1 MSQVPN
7 ARLEAVYFS
16 SARGETAV
24 SSCLSAPIAIECAR
38 TTTNDFCRSPTAD
51 TRHPKRQAENIVYA
65 HPFSYHRAG
74 SLLEASE
81 LLQQLGEEARLIAGG
96 QSLIPLM
103 KMRMAR
109 PSALVDINFI
119 PGLSEIRRSDGQ
131 LRFGALARHADIE
144 ASDAASSIPIVHDCA
159 AGIADV
165 QVRNQGTI
173 GGSLAEA
180 DPSGDWG
187 ATLLALETSLECAGP
202 QGERSVK
209 LEDFVK
215 DAYTTVLGHDELVR
229 EIIVKNPPKSS
240 GGANLA

>member
-7 ARLEAVYFS
+7 ARVEAVYFS
-16 SARGETAV
+16 SAGGETAV

-103 KMRMAR
+103 KMRMVR

-119 PGLSEIRRSDGQ
+119 PGLSRSEEHTSELQ
-131 LRFGALARHADIE
+131 
-144 ASDAASSIPIVHDCA
+144 SPVH
-159 AGIADV
+159 
-165 QVRNQGTI
+165 
-173 GGSLAEA
+173 L
-180 DPSGDWG
+180 
-187 ATLLALETSLECAGP
+187 
-202 QGERSVK
+202 
-209 LEDFVK
+209 
-215 DAYTTVLGHDELVR
+215 
-229 EIIVKNPPKSS
+229 
-240 GGANLA
+240 

>member
-7 ARLEAVYFS
+7 ARVEAVYFS
-16 SARGETAV
+16 SAGGETAV

-38 TTTNDFCRSPTAD
+38 TTTIDSYRGPTAD

-119 PGLSEIRRSDGQ
+119 PRLSEIRRSDGQ

-165 QVRNQGTI
+165 QGRNQGTI
-173 GGSLAEA
+173 GGA
-180 DPSGDWG
+180 PSGVVTRADCG
-187 ATLLALETSLECAGP
+187 AGLADV
-202 QGERSVK
+202 ER
-209 LEDFVK
+209 
-215 DAYTTVLGHDELVR
+215 TGR
-229 EIIVKNPPKSS
+229 ESP
-240 GGANLA
+240 